1 MWRPCTD
8 PTTFLLQPHSLW
20 YTSRNA
26 PSSVPH
32 HLLNPHDP
40 TSSSTA
46 AALALAHG
54 QGAANHHHHH
64 HDGHTHHP
72 HPRDRDQRRILVE
85 RTTLARLRH
94 DEQVMERRR
103 ANVANY
109 GSAWLRPPGVPKT
122 LFQLREERRELE
134 EQAEAHRREAL
145 LQAQL
150 VEAEGGGGGGGGDM
164 GMGMDMIIAGDE
176 DDEPMGEDE
185 QEQQDLDD
193 DIPEGEGFGFDGE
206 DSDEEEDD
214 DEDEETLSASD
225 GSRGE
230 ENTGAVL
237 VSPVEEEQVRD
248 IRAAE
253 DRVREMMAREQ
264 DGISE
269 IGDAFADAF
278 ADEESR
284 EDLLEEEDLVPMQQH
299 PAGGAPAA
307 SAADVSMGMDMD
319 MDMDANLDEGIPEDE
334 DDMYEH
340 TDSDEDLS
348 DEATRELSFAGRS
361 SIGAGHA
368 SGGSRLR
375 RSAHGSVR
383 RASLRGRDRGSLAQ
397 SDMDISGLLSNAD
410 SSFLGNSPYMRRGV

>member
-1 MWRPCTD
+1 M
-8 PTTFLLQPHSLW
+8 LLQPHSLW
-20 YTSRNA
+20 YTSRHA

-40 TSSSTA
+40 TAGA
-46 AALALAHG
+46 AA
-54 QGAANHHHHH
+54 GASSHP
-64 HDGHTHHP
+64 HDGHAQHPHP
-72 HPRDRDQRRILVE
+72 HPRDRDQRRALVE
-85 RTTLARLRH
+85 RTALARLRH

-109 GSAWLRPPGVPKT
+109 GSAWLKPPGVPKT

-150 VEAEGGGGGGGGDM
+150 AEAEGGGGGGAGADAL
-164 GMGMDMIIAGDE
+164 GMDMMLAGDE

-185 QEQQDLDD
+185 DQEEQQDLDD

-214 DEDEETLSASD
+214 DDDEDEDEETVSITD

-230 ENTGAVL
+230 DDAGAVR
-237 VSPVEEEQVRD
+237 VSPAEAEQVRD
-248 IRAAE
+248 VRIRAAE
-253 DRVREMMAREQ
+253 DRLREMLARMQ
-264 DGISE
+264 DG
-269 IGDAFADAF
+269 GPDAGDAF

-284 EDLLEEEDLVPMQQH
+284 EGLLEEDDLVPMQQH
-299 PAGGAPAA
+299 PPGGAPAA

-319 MDMDANLDEGIPEDE
+319 MDANLDEDIPEDDE
-334 DDMYEH
+334 GMYEH

-348 DEATRELSFAGRS
+348 DDATRELSFAGRS

-397 SDMDISGLLSNAD
+397 SDMDISGLLSNND
-410 SSFLGNSPYMRRGV
+410 SSFLGDSPYMRRGV